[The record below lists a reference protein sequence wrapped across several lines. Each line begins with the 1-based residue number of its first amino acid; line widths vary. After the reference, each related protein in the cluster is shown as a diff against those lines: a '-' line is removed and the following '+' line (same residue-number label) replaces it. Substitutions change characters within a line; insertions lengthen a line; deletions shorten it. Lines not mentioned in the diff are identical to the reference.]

1 MQAAVSVFKDFVN
14 KVEDKP
20 LVKILNDIK
29 IGTYKKEIEV
39 IRALMSKGSD
49 EDIKQAELLKKR
61 LLGFTAS
68 GTFSHGRAADKIENY
83 SQYVILD
90 IDKLSETELDRIIP
104 IINLAP
110 YTYANFISTRG
121 KGVKFMSTLR

>member
-39 IRALMSKGSD
+39 IRALMRKGSD

-68 GTFSHGRAADKIENY
+68 GTFSMAELQIKLKITVN
-83 SQYVILD
+83 
-90 IDKLSETELDRIIP
+90 
-104 IINLAP
+104 
-110 YTYANFISTRG
+110 
-121 KGVKFMSTLR
+121 M